1 MKIGLV
7 CPYNMFEH
15 HGGVQQLVVNLADG
29 LQKKGHQVRI
39 ITPKPAKFNG
49 EVPKD
54 YILLGTSRRINAV
67 ATAGDVTYDLNNDEV
82 EDVLEREKF
91 DVINFHEPWS
101 PMLARQILLKSN
113 AAHVG
118 TFHANLNDS
127 AAGKSFVNVFLPY
140 GRGIGEKMHV
150 LTAVSNASAAVLI
163 NKGSEIEIV
172 KNIRYIPNGID
183 LKRYKAPKK
192 RVALNGKDTKTILY
206 VGRLERRKGVELLI
220 KAFATLSEEMPN
232 THLIIAGE
240 GNRRVYLE
248 QLVDTLKLANVQF
261 VGYVSEEHKRY
272 LMGNADLLCSP
283 ATFGESF
290 GIVLVEGMAMG
301 TPTIGGNNIGYASVL
316 SGHGRLG
323 LVDAEA
329 SNDFANRMAIFLTDK
344 EVRKLWKDWAAD
356 EVKKYDYPK
365 IVEQYELAYKGALAL
380 LNLQSEKLGPQR
392 STRRFAKISN
402 RLSVRRHA

>member
-1 MKIGLV
+1 
-7 CPYNMFEH
+7 MFEH
-15 HGGVQQLVVNLADG
+15 HGGVQQLVVHLASG
-29 LQKKGHQVRI
+29 LKKKGHQVKI
-39 ITPKPAKFNG
+39 ITPKPAKYNG

-82 EDVLEREKF
+82 EEELARENF

-118 TFHANLNDS
+118 TFHANLNDT
-127 AAGKSFVNVFLPY
+127 AAGKSFVNVLLPY

-150 LTAVSNASAAVLI
+150 LTAVSKASAAVLI

-183 LKRYKAPKK
+183 TNLYRAPKK
-192 RVALNGKDTKTILY
+192 RVALSGKDTKTVLY
-206 VGRLERRKGVELLI
+206 VGRLERRKGVDLLI
-220 KAFATLSEEMPN
+220 KAFAKLNEEMPN

-240 GNRRVYLE
+240 GNRRAYLE
-248 QLVDTLKLANVQF
+248 QLVNTLKLSNVQF

-290 GIVLVEGMAMG
+290 GIVLIEGMAMG
-301 TPTIGGNNIGYASVL
+301 TLTIGGNNIGYASVL

-329 SNDFANRMAIFLTDK
+329 STDFANRMAIFLTDT

-356 EVKKYDYPK
+356 EVKKYDYSK
-365 IVEQYELAYKGALAL
+365 VVDQYELAYKGAIAL
-380 LNLQSEKLGPQR
+380 LNLEQEKSSPKR
-392 STRRFAKISN
+392 STRRFAKISS